1 MKKIA
6 ALLIAGLL
14 AFSVACAQPNS
25 NLSESIQQSGS
36 GSSEGLEKDEGIS
49 ILTDK
54 TFSKGLRLRGLGGAI
69 YKDKANEETYKNDS
83 LTDVVA
89 EFEYGQ
95 TLATTP
101 EWKLAQWSTRYSFN
115 DSQHTSFVDY
125 GDGIYE
131 YINTTKRVKIDTNTG
146 AFELGLDGSKCYV
159 YGDRTAGQE
168 WPHLLIERDIDIN
181 AENPTLTKIS
191 DKDKV
196 VVTLDAKLNYFKD
209 HLGENA
215 DPGLHSAMMMVY
227 LYVANYD
234 EVHKCFTDMLWFG
247 VMIFDN
253 RWAYIPQ
260 MDFGDVNSKD
270 SATGKY
276 IYNLPS
282 DAFLS
287 DDNNF
292 WENGQ
297 IVQGEDAKWV
307 HTEIDVLPYVDVAL
321 KRAKM
326 NGYMRTAKYENLYVN
341 GMYIGY
347 ELPGTYD
354 IDMSFRNL
362 DIKVYEK

>member
-1 MKKIA
+1 MKKIVA
-6 ALLIAGLL
+6 ILIAGLL
-14 AFSVACAQPNS
+14 AFSIACTQPNGNS
-25 NLSESIQQSGS
+25 ESESIKQSN
-36 GSSEGLEKDEGIS
+36 SESIEEKDEGIS

-89 EFEYGQ
+89 EFEYGKD
-95 TLATTP
+95 LETTP

-115 DSQHTSFVDY
+115 DADHTSFFDHGSGV
-125 GDGIYE
+125 YE
-131 YINTTKRVKIDTNTG
+131 YVNTTKRVKIDTNTG
-146 AFELGLDGSKCYV
+146 EFELGLDGSKCYV
-159 YGDRTAGQE
+159 YGDRANGQE

-181 AENPTLTKIS
+181 SENPTLTKIS
-191 DKDKV
+191 DKEKV
-196 VVTLDAKLNYFKD
+196 VVTLDSKLNYFKD
-209 HLGENA
+209 NMGENA
-215 DPGLHSAMMMVY
+215 NPGLHSAMMMVY

-297 IVQGEDAKWV
+297 IVQGEDSKWV
-307 HTEIDVLPYVDVAL
+307 RTEIDVLPYVEIAL

-326 NGYMRTAKYENLYVN
+326 NGYMRSAKYENLYVN
-341 GMYIGY
+341 GMYVGY